1 MTQGHTR
8 NCIICQHPEVTKI
21 NELLKADVTMTEI
34 RELYVSEFSLK
45 SLARHA
51 EHILYDSS
59 SLVLK
64 ASQECLKV
72 SKMSKAEMLD
82 FGATELLKVITRLKV
97 VSEETLSLRANDLL
111 VRSLE
116 TWLKYVDKMEPGT
129 LESPRPVILNFRTI
143 SDPEDVE
150 RLQASNGSWVS

>member
-1 MTQGHTR
+1 MPKER
-8 NCIICQHPEVTKI
+8 SCIICQHPEVDRI

-34 RELYVSEFSLK
+34 RELYGSEFSLK

-51 EHILYDSS
+51 EHIFYDSS

-82 FGATELLKVITRLKV
+82 FGATELLKVITRLRV
-97 VSEETLSLRANDLL
+97 ISEETLSLRANDLL
-111 VRSLE
+111 ARSLE
-116 TWLKYVDKMEPGT
+116 TWLKYADKMEPEVT
-129 LESPRPVILNFRTI
+129 EVSKPVIINIHRVD
-143 SDPEDVE
+143 SPEDVE
-150 RLQASNGSWVS
+150 RLKASNGSWVS